1 MTTKALIDLAKTK
14 GFNPLFDIP
23 PRKILPERLELILLE
38 DLKSWLR
45 ETLNVFVHVE
55 PLNGWDEWTVT
66 AFAKTKEEPFS
77 RFYVDEK
84 RNGVEKYLYALRI
97 GLTQSVQKLKT
108 PEQDSAS
115 AIPKTASLFELLSA
129 LDIDINNS
137 PSNG

>member
-1 MTTKALIDLAKTK
+1 MTTKALIELAKTK

-23 PRKILPERLELILLE
+23 PRRILPERLELILLE
-38 DLKSWLR
+38 DLKTWLR

-55 PLNGWDEWTVT
+55 PLNGWNEWTVN
-66 AFAKTKEEPFS
+66 AFVETKEEPFS

-108 PEQDSAS
+108 PDNDSGP
-115 AIPKTASLFELLSA
+115 AIPKAASLSELLSS
-129 LDIDINNS
+129 LDIDINN
-137 PSNG
+137 PSTNG